1 LVWSESD
8 KSFKNQLN
16 NQLIPTR
23 LTEYDLDGRMSA
35 VALPAVADPLNANA
49 VTRPRYQYGYSLSG
63 QQSLIVDPYGHETRL
78 AFDAFGRQVSRT
90 LPLGFG
96 VDGKLGTTDDSAAEA
111 FSEYEQYDSR
121 GRKSL
126 HISFE
131 GVHEQ
136 NIYDDK
142 TGRLT
147 EIRYYPNASAYA
159 SGTSSEVR
167 KFSFDDRGR
176 TNKIEH
182 FVGGVSVRIETMEFD
197 DDGRLYETMNPE
209 GKVRYTYD
217 VHGRMTRK
225 EWSSTAFMPTGVQ
238 AFENTVNYAYDELG
252 RLKTVVQRDRGG
264 VTLGT
269 SDVTAYR
276 YTLDGLL
283 DTTRYHNGLIHDND
297 YDSLGRLKTLTHWVD
312 LNADGKQQSS
322 ENRATFDYTVRAD
335 GKRTKVVESIKDG
348 TTPVVSNE
356 FIWEYDALDR
366 LISETLT
373 DQYDL
378 DWIYDLAGNRRTQ
391 TKSLPN
397 ETGGYAPSEVATYAY
412 DANDRL
418 TTETKTGD
426 SQSTAT
432 YSYLKTQQNG
442 KQSTE
447 SSVTTTQSF
456 AYDLQGLLASV
467 ETTKSDGS
475 NPFKTV
481 YRYDSTGIRV
491 GSSQHERVSLEPE
504 VWNLQ
509 SDTQYLTDTQNHT
522 GYSQVLQETSYEGG
536 VATKKVIY
544 TIGHDQISQSTLARE
559 AGTETWSLESDAWFG
574 TDGHGS
580 VRVLY
585 DLAAAIAKDL
595 ANAARL
601 QVYTFDAYGNL
612 QGWPTSSLTPNT
624 LPLTTYLYSG
634 ESFDFNIGQQYL
646 RARLYDATTG
656 RFNRLDPFFGNS
668 SDPQSFHKYGYV
680 HGDPISNI
688 DPTGEFSLGNVMVS
702 IGIGMG
708 NMALSLTSILLTST
722 AYTFA
727 FGTVVNAGWDIRNRL
742 LKGSTFGV
750 GGYDA
755 TSKLSQ
761 MRVDIVRYWDS
772 LPLAKRKQVIGELH
786 DVRFGWVAWDIQ
798 EMLNDKKSDWTRGV
812 DTEARETLT
821 FRGNVYPVADV
832 NYVLW
837 GLLNG
842 LAYRDGI
849 NRMETERGPS
859 GTFVIAYR
867 GVAGGLWASKD
878 ALEDLMNAN
887 GLRQN
892 FDTNYGRVAW
902 ADFGWQWAND
912 PNAIEPVTERLP
924 LATANNQAWG
934 GSLNWSAGRNPRWF
948 GGQTR

>member
-1 LVWSESD
+1 VAESKQVAATVQLVWSESD

-49 VTRPRYQYGYSLSG
+49 VTRPRYQYGYSFSG

-147 EIRYYPNASAYA
+147 EIRYYPNASAFA
-159 SGTSSEVR
+159 KGTSSEVR
-167 KFSFDDRGR
+167 KFSFDNRGR

-182 FVGGVSVRIETMEFD
+182 FVGGVSVRIETMAYD
-197 DDGRLYETMNPE
+197 DEGKLYETMNRE

-225 EWSSTAFMPTGVQ
+225 EWSSTAFMPTSQ
-238 AFENTVNYAYDELG
+238 HAFENTLDYTYDELG

-297 YDSLGRLKTLTHWVD
+297 YDSLGRLKKLTHWVD

-356 FIWEYDALDR
+356 FIWEYDAVDR

-391 TKSLPN
+391 TKSLPH
-397 ETGGYAPSEVATYAY
+397 ETGGYAPSEVTTYAY

-432 YSYLKTQQNG
+432 YSHLKTQQSG

-467 ETTKSDGS
+467 TTTKTNGA
-475 NPFKTV
+475 NPIKTA

-491 GSSQHERVSLEPE
+491 GSSQHERVSLQPE

-522 GYSQVLQETSYEGG
+522 GYSQVLQETTYEGG

-544 TIGHDQISQSTLARE
+544 TIGHDQISQT
-559 AGTETWSLESDAWFG
+559 
-574 TDGHGS
+574 
-580 VRVLY
+580 VL
-585 DLAAAIAKDL
+585 
-595 ANAARL
+595 
-601 QVYTFDAYGNL
+601 
-612 QGWPTSSLTPNT
+612 
-624 LPLTTYLYSG
+624 LPLP
-634 ESFDFNIGQQYL
+634 NGQRCEAFL
-646 RARLYDATTG
+646 SVKTG
-656 RFNRLDPFFGNS
+656 
-668 SDPQSFHKYGYV
+668 
-680 HGDPISNI
+680 
-688 DPTGEFSLGNVMVS
+688 VS
-702 IGIGMG
+702 
-708 NMALSLTSILLTST
+708 
-722 AYTFA
+722 
-727 FGTVVNAGWDIRNRL
+727 VV
-742 LKGSTFGV
+742 
-750 GGYDA
+750 
-755 TSKLSQ
+755 
-761 MRVDIVRYWDS
+761 
-772 LPLAKRKQVIGELH
+772 
-786 DVRFGWVAWDIQ
+786 
-798 EMLNDKKSDWTRGV
+798 
-812 DTEARETLT
+812 
-821 FRGNVYPVADV
+821 
-832 NYVLW
+832 
-837 GLLNG
+837 
-842 LAYRDGI
+842 
-849 NRMETERGPS
+849 
-859 GTFVIAYR
+859 
-867 GVAGGLWASKD
+867 
-878 ALEDLMNAN
+878 
-887 GLRQN
+887 
-892 FDTNYGRVAW
+892 
-902 ADFGWQWAND
+902 
-912 PNAIEPVTERLP
+912 
-924 LATANNQAWG
+924 
-934 GSLNWSAGRNPRWF
+934 
-948 GGQTR
+948 

>member
-1 LVWSESD
+1 M
-8 KSFKNQLN
+8 N

-49 VTRPRYQYGYSLSG
+49 VTRPRYQYGYSFSG

-96 VDGKLGTTDDSAAEA
+96 IDGKLGTADDSSAEA

-147 EIRYYPNASAYA
+147 EIRYYPNASAFA
-159 SGTSSEVR
+159 NGTSSEVR
-167 KFSFDDRGR
+167 KFSFDNRGR

-182 FVGGVSVRIETMEFD
+182 FVGGVSRRIETMEFD

-269 SDVTAYR
+269 SDVTAYK

-356 FIWEYDALDR
+356 FIWEYDAVDR

-391 TKSLPN
+391 TKSLPDGN
-397 ETGGYAPSEVATYAY
+397 EGYNPSEQTTYVY
-412 DANDRL
+412 DSNDRL
-418 TTETKTGD
+418 ITETKTVGGGAPE
-426 SQSTAT
+426 TNT
-432 YSYLKTQQNG
+432 YEYNKTQQHI
-442 KQSTE
+442 E
-447 SSVTTTQSF
+447 SGTVDGIHTSQTF
-456 AYDLQGLLASV
+456 EYNLQGLLESV
-467 ETTKSDGS
+467 SVIKSNS
-475 NPFKTV
+475 AIRTRTS
-481 YRYDSTGIRV
+481 YEYDSTGTRTSSARFTRDSL
-491 GSSQHERVSLEPE
+491 GSGLWEIASRTEF
-504 VWNLQ
+504 
-509 SDTQYLTDTQNHT
+509 LTDSENHT
-522 GYSQVLQETSYEGG
+522 GYSQVLQETTYEGG
-536 VATKKVIY
+536 VATKKVIF
-544 TIGHDQISQSTLARE
+544 TVGHDQISQSTLARE

-585 DLAAAIAKDL
+585 DFAAAIAKDL

-612 QGWPTSSLTPNT
+612 LSIGGQQLPTSNFPLQTSF

-646 RARLYDATTG
+646 RARFYDATTG

-680 HGDPISNI
+680 HNDPIQGI
-688 DPTGEFSLGNVMVS
+688 DPTGMFFSLGGFLATAGLVGVGLQATHLGLTLYNELRAQS
-702 IGIGMG
+702 LRISATGIGG
-708 NMALSLTSILLTST
+708 RSIDGKLEKLGADLELQWGKASAGTRRSLFEAAHTS
-722 AYTFA
+722 
-727 FGTVVNAGWDIRNRL
+727 AGWEIVEFKQSQHESRMNPLGQVPRSIS
-742 LKGSTFGV
+742 LK
-750 GGYDA
+750 
-755 TSKLSQ
+755 
-761 MRVDIVRYWDS
+761 
-772 LPLAKRKQVIGELH
+772 E
-786 DVRFGWVAWDIQ
+786 
-798 EMLNDKKSDWTRGV
+798 
-812 DTEARETLT
+812 
-821 FRGNVYPVADV
+821 NVYLKVEV
-832 NYVLW
+832 NYFLW
-837 GLLNG
+837 GALNYLAHKEG
-842 LAYRDGI
+842 LSTTTIVGTNNGSINQMSEIARRYRAITNAAYFLSENDGSI
-849 NRMETERGPS
+849 
-859 GTFVIAYR
+859 
-867 GVAGGLWASKD
+867 D
-878 ALEDLMNAN
+878 
-887 GLRQN
+887 
-892 FDTNYGRVAW
+892 GRVAW
-902 ADFGWQWAND
+902 AKAGWRFMETKVLA
-912 PNAIEPVTERLP
+912 EPVWTRLQRVIP
-924 LATANNQAWG
+924 DPAASPDLNGYIGDPDGVANPVTLLF
-934 GSLNWSAGRNPRWF
+934 GS
-948 GGQTR
+948 QTRR